1 MSDSKTSKP
10 PGKKIGKYRNAV
22 LLAKGGMGAI
32 YKADHP
38 TLDQPVVLKMLTLT
52 GNEQFTQR
60 FQREA
65 TIMMGFQ
72 HVNIVNYYDHF
83 KTAKSYCMVME
94 FVDGCSVAQLLEK
107 HRYLDDDIALLI
119 LRDTLQA
126 LVFAHEKGVVHRD
139 IKPANILI
147 SSEGEVKLTDFGI
160 AHNTEIDTDGLT
172 KEGMTL
178 GTPSYMAPEQF
189 RDAGSVD
196 KRADVYSSGILLYEC
211 LTGRKPFAGVSLPD
225 LLERVRKGRYE
236 KLRKVRPESSFLSR
250 RLVRRSVRYS
260 PNRRYRDAKQMLK
273 SPDSYFSRR
282 NIESIRSRLAD
293 MVSDRR
299 HRSGHSGVDKRKMFR
314 IGAIAVISLAGLLLL
329 AGIWWGLGV
338 NGFLPSR
345 LLPGFIGGVRM
356 EVPLPDNFMLPP
368 HVILDVYQYCDDG
381 EDADRIREIRI
392 GVNGREP
399 FPDALNRFVES
410 RRILKEREDGEAE
423 DPGVSESQVIL
434 PGISRLVVRPVFMKP
449 GLYQLKIRVGDVIS
463 SRAVQIPSMRDLRKT
478 MESRGRQIPLLDLR
492 TSWEPNTGPV
502 FVRWTVRRSDTGM
515 DISDFP
521 EPEVLGGDGVV
532 YKVIGDEVELNTGR
546 YYDFTFDVPGYEKRT
561 VRAWL
566 ESGISDY
573 SLEIS
578 LLPRPARLSL
588 SSSLILRKPRIQEEP
603 YYRYG
608 GVEGGFRRIPFL
620 GKDSKDLI
628 LLPGDYRLSCGGE
641 GQQAAVDLKL
651 EPGDTSSYR
660 LVRNDDKKLKWI
672 EVNND

>member
-1 MSDSKTSKP
+1 MSDSRTTKP

-107 HRYLDDDIALLI
+107 HRYLDDDVALLI

-147 SSEGEVKLTDFGI
+147 SKEGEVKLTDFGI

-236 KLRKVRPESSFLSR
+236 KLGKVRPESSLLSR
-250 RLVRRSVRYS
+250 RLVRKSVRYS
-260 PNRRYRDAKQMLK
+260 PGRRYRDAKQMLK
-273 SPDSYFSRR
+273 SLDSYFARR

-299 HRSGHSGVDKRKMFR
+299 HRSSRSGVDKRKMLR
-314 IGAIAVISLAGLLLL
+314 IGVIAGLSLAGLLLL
-329 AGIWWGLGV
+329 TAIWWGLGV

-345 LLPGFIGGVRM
+345 LLPDFVGGVRM
-356 EVPLPDNFMLPP
+356 EVPLPDNSMLPP
-368 HVILDVYQYCDDG
+368 HVLLDVYQYSDTGDDT
-381 EDADRIREIRI
+381 DKVKEIRV
-392 GVNGREP
+392 GLTGREP
-399 FPDALNRFVES
+399 FSDALSRFIES
-410 RRILKEREDGEAE
+410 RRIRKERESGESA
-423 DPGVSESQVIL
+423 PSEQPEVI

-463 SRAVQIPSMRDLRKT
+463 SRAVQVPSMKDLRLT
-478 MESRGRQIPLLDLR
+478 MGSRGRQIPLVDLR
-492 TSWEPNTGPV
+492 TSWKPKTGPV

-515 DISDFP
+515 EIGDFP
-521 EPEVLGGDGVV
+521 EPEVIGSDGVV
-532 YKVIGDEVELNTGR
+532 YRVSGEEVELNTGR
-546 YYDFTFDVPGYEKRT
+546 YYDFTFDVPGFESRT

-573 SLEIS
+573 TLDVS

-588 SSSLILRKPRIQEEP
+588 SSSVLLKKPRIQGES

-608 GVEGGFRRIPFL
+608 DSEGGFRRIPFL

-628 LLPGDYRLSCGGE
+628 VLPGDYRLSCGRE
-641 GQQAAVDLKL
+641 GNQAVMNLKL
-651 EPGDTSSYR
+651 EPGDSQSYR
-660 LVRNDDKKLKWI
+660 LVRDEDKKLKWI